1 MDYRRVFI
9 ENSYVFLTIVTSK
22 RRKILVKNI
31 EIIKNAISKVIK
43 KYNCEL
49 FAICIL
55 HDHLHLIIKPYEILD
70 YPIIVSQIKM
80 NFSRNID
87 IKSIENYSLSKNK
100 NSKRE
105 LDVWQRR
112 YWEHTIL
119 SENDLYKHLDY
130 IHYNPMKHY
139 NIAPKDWRYSSF
151 KKFVKLK
158 YYEEN
163 WCNLQNKY
171 DINSM
176 NLE

>member
-1 MDYRRVFI
+1 M
-9 ENSYVFLTIVTSK
+9 
-22 RRKILVKNI
+22 
-31 EIIKNAISKVIK
+31 
-43 KYNCEL
+43 

-55 HDHLHLIIKPYEILD
+55 PDHLHLIIKPYEISD

-87 IKSIENYSLSKNK
+87 IKSIENYSLSKSK

-139 NIAPKDWRYSSF
+139 NIAPKDWEYSSF
-151 KKFVKLK
+151 RKFVKLG
-158 YYEEN
+158 YYDAN
-163 WCNLQNKY
+163 WCNFEDKHC
-171 DINSM
+171 INSM
-176 NLE
+176 NCE